1 MQRTTRPIMT
11 MAAAAIAAL
20 SLAACGDSD
29 EAGDPASQT
38 TVTERS
44 QTTTSSTTTQTAS
57 PTSTA
62 SATSTAAPAAP
73 SSSGP
78 SEAPADPS
86 EPGTTPSDADAPA
99 PTGGGDE
106 LTTRDSEALFVSPSG
121 RISCHMTAMGTT
133 QVRCDLVGATFPVAD
148 DVAADC
154 EWDTGTSM
162 HVSSDG
168 GAQVGCVS
176 DVVATGRADS
186 EQARLWWQE
195 SFGTASNGQAVL
207 PYGKSLNVGGA
218 RCTST
223 REHVRCTVDG
233 QGFTISTGGYTLV

>member
-1 MQRTTRPIMT
+1 MNRATRPIMT
-11 MAAAAIAAL
+11 VAAAAIAAL
-20 SLAACGDSD
+20 SLAACGGSD
-29 EAGDPASQT
+29 QAGDPASQT

-44 QTTTSSTTTQTAS
+44 QTTTSATTTQTAS
-57 PTSTA
+57 PTA

-78 SEAPADPS
+78 SAAPADPS
-86 EPGTTPSDADAPA
+86 EPGTVPPDANASAPS
-99 PTGGGDE
+99 GGGDE

-195 SFGTASNGQAVL
+195 SFGTAGNGQAVL